1 MVKIKK
7 SDTVVVIRGKDKGKK
22 GKVLRVYPNKNRV
35 LVQGVN
41 LAKRHMKQ
49 RSQDTPA
56 GIVEMEAALHISNVM
71 LFCSRCGK
79 GSRAGYKILEDG
91 TKMRICRKCG
101 EAV

>member
-7 SDTVVVIRGKDKGKK
+7 SDTVIVTRGKDRGKK
-22 GKVLRVYPNKNRV
+22 GKVLKVYPRNNRI

-49 RSQDTPA
+49 RSQDRPA
-56 GIVEMEAALHISNVM
+56 GIIELEATLHISNVM
-71 LFCSRCGK
+71 LFCSKCGR
-79 GSRAGYKILEDG
+79 GSRTGYKILEDG

-101 EAV
+101 ETI